1 MGRVSFD
8 RKDEILK
15 ILEKK
20 IAPEEINK
28 SPILLEFLI
37 LGFEQKLRE
46 LYDVFQRGESSLGY
60 LADQLGISS
69 WEAVDLLEKR
79 GLRTT
84 NL

>member
-1 MGRVSFD
+1 MGRANFE

-15 ILEKK
+15 IIKNK
-20 IAPEEINK
+20 ITHEQIDQ

-37 LGFEQKLRE
+37 LGFEQKLKE
-46 LYDVFQRGESSLGY
+46 LYDEFQRGESSLGY
-60 LADQLGISS
+60 LADQLGITS

-79 GLRTT
+79 GFRTT